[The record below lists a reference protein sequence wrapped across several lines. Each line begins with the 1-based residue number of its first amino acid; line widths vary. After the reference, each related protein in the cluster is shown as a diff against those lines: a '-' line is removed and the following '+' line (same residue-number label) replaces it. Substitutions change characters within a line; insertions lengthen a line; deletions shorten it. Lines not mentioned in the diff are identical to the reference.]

1 MKDEGGGAGRAR
13 GVTRRAFAAGVPL
26 IAASLCAPSIE
37 ALRVKPRSR
46 VIIDNDF
53 SADPD
58 GLFQLAHHLA
68 APSTIVPLVIGSH
81 THPNDF
87 LDRSATQAD
96 NAVRCVHDIADLMR
110 LDRIPAIIA
119 GRNQLPMA
127 LMSPGPSAA
136 ARRIVA
142 EAMRTDTDLPLFY
155 AAGAG
160 LTELA
165 AALRLEPRV
174 AGRMKLVWIGGP
186 EHPEA
191 RPGVSARTDGE
202 YNLTIDLHAVQTVFN
217 ESALEIWQVP
227 RDAYRTMLISHA
239 ELEAGLKPAGRL
251 GEYLLAQLDRAI
263 DVAGGLGETYILGD
277 SPLVTL
283 TALQSSFDAD
293 SSSSDYV
300 VQPTPSI
307 TNQGWYGAPS
317 DGRPMRVYRT
327 IDARLTFADMFA
339 RLAANAR

>member
-1 MKDEGGGAGRAR
+1 MTAI
-13 GVTRRAFAAGVPL
+13 FCVPPL
-26 IAASLCAPSIE
+26 Q
-37 ALRVKPRSR
+37 ALSVNPRSR

-68 APSTIVPLVIGSH
+68 SPSTIVPLVIGSH

-96 NAVRCVHDIADLMR
+96 NAVRRVHDVLDRMR
-110 LDRIPAIIA
+110 LERIPAIVA
-119 GRNQLPMA
+119 GRNDFPVANMP
-127 LMSPGPSAA
+127 PGTSRAA
-136 ARRIVA
+136 ERIVA

-165 AALRLEPRV
+165 AALRLEPRI
-174 AGRMKLVWIGGP
+174 ASRMKLVWIGGP
-186 EHPEA
+186 EHPDA
-191 RPGVSARTDGE
+191 RPSLPARTDGE
-202 YNLTIDLHAVQTVFN
+202 YNLTIDLRAVQTVFN
-217 ESALEIWQVP
+217 DSVLEIWQVP

-251 GEYLLAQLDRAI
+251 GDYLLAQLDRAI
-263 DVAGGLGETYILGD
+263 GVAGGLGETYILGD

-283 TALQSSFDAD
+283 TALQSSFDAEA
-293 SSSSDYV
+293 SSSVYV

-307 TNQGWYGAPS
+307 TDQGWYGAPS
-317 DGRPMRVYRT
+317 NGRPMRVYRT

-339 RLAANAR
+339 KLAAKAR